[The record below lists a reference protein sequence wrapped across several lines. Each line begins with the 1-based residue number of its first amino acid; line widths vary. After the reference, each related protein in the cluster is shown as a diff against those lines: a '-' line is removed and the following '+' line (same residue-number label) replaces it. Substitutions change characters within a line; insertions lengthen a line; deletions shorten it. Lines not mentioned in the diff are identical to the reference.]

1 MSLKLGVVLA
11 QDEPRRSLL
20 MAWVAAGVKAA

>member
-1 MSLKLGVVLA
+1 MSSKLGVVVA